1 MPRFGHTLYGLLAF
15 AAGGLAPLAGLS
27 AQVIPQRGA
36 EITGR
41 VTYAGTRQGI
51 AQALVV
57 IPGAGL
63 GSLTDA
69 EGRYRLEGVPAGI
82 HELAPTLVGCQLA
95 SRTVEVA
102 PGQLLEVSFEL
113 STPVINLQGIVV
125 TALASETPEAELPF
139 SVGRITPQPGE
150 AASRSV
156 GALLQGR
163 IAGARV
169 LFGSGQPGANP
180 SIQLRSPQSIQRG
193 NDPLLVV
200 DGVITHGGISD
211 IDPMDVEEVQV
222 LKGAAAAAGYGSRG
236 VSGVIEIRTRRGPS
250 ARARA
255 SGPLIIV
262 DGTATGATLADLDP
276 ASIEDIRKLSG
287 AAAAVLYGPRAES
300 GVILVS
306 TTGASPEASRP
317 PFCVVPNW
325 IR

>member
-1 MPRFGHTLYGLLAF
+1 MLAFGHHTLCRLLAV
-15 AAGGLAPLAGLS
+15 ATLGLGADLAGQATVPPS
-27 AQVIPQRGA
+27 GTIS
-36 EITGR
+36 GR
-41 VTYAGTRQGI
+41 LTYAGTRQGI
-51 AQALVV
+51 DQALVV
-57 IPGAGL
+57 IPDAGL

-69 EGRYRLEGVPAGI
+69 QGRFRIEGVPPGL

-95 SRTVEVA
+95 SRTVEVL
-102 PGQLLEVSFEL
+102 PGQHLEVDFEL

-125 TALASETPEAELPF
+125 TALAAETPESQLPF
-139 SVGRITPQPGE
+139 SVGRVTPQPGA
-150 AASRSV
+150 AASHSV
-156 GALLQGR
+156 GALIQGKV
-163 IAGARV
+163 AGARV
-169 LFGSGQPGANP
+169 LFGSGQPGTSP

-222 LKGAAAAAGYGSRG
+222 LRGAAASAGYGSRG

-250 ARARA
+250 ARPRR
-255 SGPLIIV
+255 SGPLVIV
-262 DGTATGATLADLDP
+262 DGIETGATLADLDP
-276 ASIEDIRKLSG
+276 IQIEDIRKLSG
-287 AAAAVLYGPRAES
+287 AAAAVLYGPRADG

-306 TTGASPEASRP
+306 TTGAAPEASRP